1 MIAKKHKTYQK
12 KLMLSRWLL
21 KNVYFATEI
30 YKWIQNLS
38 IFFEIMGNNASKK
51 VD

>member
-1 MIAKKHKTYQK
+1 
-12 KLMLSRWLL
+12 MLSRYRL
-21 KNVYFATEI
+21 KNVYFATSI